1 MIHKIKNL
9 IKRFLASVVYLM
21 HRVRILPN
29 KIKVY
34 SVDETLDI
42 LLTTEKSM
50 VRFGDGEIV
59 VLSGK
64 NIFFQTASPEIS
76 EGLKRILQYKYDDLI
91 VTLPDIFDNLD
102 IYVPASQRFWK
113 DHLLFFRK
121 VYNQFCNPYRKYY
134 NTSVSRGYV
143 TLSDKS
149 YSGKWFNKFRQLF
162 KDKKLVIVEGS
173 TTHNGVGNDLF
184 EYAYSIERIICPSR
198 NAYCVRDKIREKCL
212 EYAKDVLFL
221 FSLGITA
228 KGLVE
233 ELFLEGYRVLDIG
246 NLDME
251 YEWFL
256 RNALKKEEIPKHNI
270 VGVEANKAAGYN
282 SYLEQIVYTISEC
295 KRK

>member
-1 MIHKIKNL
+1 MDQKIKGL
-9 IKRFLASVVYLM
+9 VKGFLASIVYLM
-21 HRVRILPN
+21 HKSDILPN

-34 SVDETLDI
+34 SVDETLDM

-64 NIFFQTASPEIS
+64 NIFFQTASQEIS
-76 EGLKRILQYKYDDLI
+76 EGLKRILNYAYDDLI
-91 VTLPDIFDNLD
+91 VTLPDIFDDLN

-121 VYNQFCNPYRKYY
+121 VYNQFCNLDKKYY
-134 NTSVSRGYV
+134 NTTVTRGYV

-149 YSGKWFNKFRQLF
+149 NSRRWFEKFRHLF
-162 KDKKLVIVEGS
+162 KNKKLVIVEGY

-184 EYAYSIERIICPSR
+184 EYAGSIERIICPSR
-198 NAYCVRDKIREKCL
+198 NAYCVRDKIREKCM
-212 EYAKDVLFL
+212 EYNKDVLFL

-233 ELFLEGYRVLDIG
+233 ELFLQGYRVLDIG

-251 YEWFL
+251 YEWYL
-256 RNALKKEEIPKHNI
+256 KNAPKKEEIPKHKV
-270 VGVEANKAAGYN
+270 VGEEANKAAGYIN
-282 SYLEQIVYTISEC
+282 YLEQIVCTIGE
-295 KRK
+295 K